1 MDNSDRHIGLSAAIG
16 VQVIVTALSGVGYS
30 ERNEL
35 NRLPDSVVTNLFHE
49 PCSRSLIGRRVTAGR
64 SLLPAVTVQAVQRS
78 RQQGSGRV

>member
-16 VQVIVTALSGVGYS
+16 VPVIVTACLEWVIAS
-30 ERNEL
+30 ETSL
-35 NRLPDSVVTNLFHE
+35 TDSVVNNLFHE